1 MDSVCVENLN
11 LRGSYKAT
19 VIEYIANHHPRLLP
33 LYQEIYVMGMGTAYW
48 NRLEQE
54 MAELREHMKVP
65 LISYLYHEEI
75 KKQDKK

>member
-1 MDSVCVENLN
+1 
-11 LRGSYKAT
+11 
-19 VIEYIANHHPRLLP
+19 
-33 LYQEIYVMGMGTAYW
+33 MGMGKAYW

-75 KKQDKK
+75 KK